1 MTNKLVCPEDNIDQ
15 GRLRK
20 IDDLKQNSLIM
31 KMIVVQDKEQK
42 RCHEHNKPTEF
53 NCLDCEKEVCSMC
66 GLFGLHKNHRITTK
80 AELKTFNN
88 NIIET
93 NIKWMGELFEAQNLD
108 KFDSYEELLRDKA
121 DFILEESKQKIAS
134 VFNVG

>member
-20 IDDLKQNSLIM
+20 IDDLKQNTLIM

-66 GLFGLHKNHRITTK
+66 GLFGLHKSHRITTK

-93 NIKWMGELFEAQNLD
+93 NIKWMGELFNTQNLD
-108 KFDSYEELLRDKA
+108 KFGTYEELLRDRA
-121 DFILEESKQKIAS
+121 DLILEESKQKIAS
-134 VFNVG
+134 MFNVG